1 MLGGMGYK
9 DKLQRLCAL
18 RGMDQSALASQV
30 GLSKSSI
37 SRILNGA
44 QEPKLRLAYDL
55 AKALGVTLDYLVDD
69 SPEAGPGDQLVMVSE
84 DELTILKIVRRLGS
98 NVSLDRL
105 VNSPSATGHETAEPK
120 SPLAQPQHPGGRTRS
135 DLNRGTS

>member
-1 MLGGMGYK
+1 MGYK

-98 NVSLDRL
+98 DVSLDRL
-105 VNSPSATGHETAEPK
+105 VNSPTATVQETAELKP
-120 SPLAQPQHPGGRTRS
+120 PVPQPQPGGRTRS
-135 DLNRGTS
+135 DLNRGNP